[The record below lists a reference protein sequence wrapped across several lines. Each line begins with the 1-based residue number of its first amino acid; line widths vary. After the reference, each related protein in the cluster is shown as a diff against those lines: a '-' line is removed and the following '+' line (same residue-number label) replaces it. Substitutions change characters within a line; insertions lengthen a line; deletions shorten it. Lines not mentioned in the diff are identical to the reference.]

1 MTPLRIGFL
10 GFDGVMAFD
19 LVAPIEAFT
28 LAGVDEADEP
38 EKLYETVI
46 IGVNDRPFQ
55 TESGVVFLPKKTI
68 ANVPQ
73 LDTLFIPGGYGHQDL
88 ETQSTV
94 ARWIN
99 ERAGEIRRIATVRT
113 GTYALA
119 ASGLLKGRRVTTHW
133 RYAKELARTFPELHV
148 NANAL
153 FLKDGK
159 FYTCAGTTAGIDLSL
174 ALIEEDFGSRVALS
188 VAKELVVYLK
198 RSGGEQQFS
207 EPLRFQTQS
216 HDRFGDLAAWIK
228 GHLRSDLTVEALASR
243 TNLSSRHFLR
253 RFKAIFGA
261 TPAEFVENVR
271 LSEACDRLM
280 LPDQTVDGVA
290 YSVGFRSADGFRRAF
305 ERRYGLQPRSYRKH
319 FAIHSCELKCDEPCG
334 S

>member
-10 GFDGVMAFD
+10 GFDGVMALD

-99 ERAGEIRRIATVRT
+99 ERAAEIRRIATVRT

-133 RYAKELARTFPELHV
+133 RY
-148 NANAL
+148 
-153 FLKDGK
+153 
-159 FYTCAGTTAGIDLSL
+159 
-174 ALIEEDFGSRVALS
+174 
-188 VAKELVVYLK
+188 AKELVVYLK

-319 FAIHSCELKCDEPCG
+319 FAIQSCELKCDEPCG